1 MQIRLQVRLPEFALF
16 PSTLDASYFD
26 IDTAAP
32 ASPEASVLLIYT
44 GGTIGMTLGPDGSL
58 VPMKFTSIL
67 ANIPELR
74 QFRMRLTVHSLP
86 NPIDSS
92 NVSPVAWAELV
103 RIITQNYEQYD
114 GFVVLHG
121 TDTMAYSASALSFM
135 LENLTKPVIF
145 TGAQLPI
152 GRIRTDARKNLLTA
166 LQLASAHHKTTGI
179 VRVPEVCIYFH
190 NVLLR
195 GNRAKKVESG
205 HFDAFKSEN
214 HPPLVRAGIDLE
226 YNDAAIRPL
235 SKLPLKF
242 HQRLNEHVVILK
254 LFPGITERVV
264 RGILAVDDLRGCV
277 LETYGS
283 GNAPTTPWFIEALR
297 EATTRGLFVL
307 NVSQCDEG
315 RVQQG
320 RYETSAQLRDLGI
333 VGGDDI
339 TTEAAI
345 TKLMFVIG
353 LQQDATTTHRLLA
366 RDLRGEISNC
376 ELE

>member
-1 MQIRLQVRLPEFALF
+1 MD
-16 PSTLDASYFD
+16 SSYFN

-32 ASPEASVLLIYT
+32 ATPEVSVLLIYT
-44 GGTIGMTLGPDGSL
+44 GGTVGMAYDDDGSL
-58 VPMKFTSIL
+58 VPMKFASIMGNL
-67 ANIPELR
+67 PELR

-86 NPIDSS
+86 TPIDSS
-92 NVSPVAWAELV
+92 NVTPTVWADLV
-103 RIITQNYEQYD
+103 HIITHSYDEYD
-114 GFVVLHG
+114 GFVILHG

-166 LQLASAHHKTTGI
+166 LQLASARHKTTEAARI
-179 VRVPEVCIYFH
+179 PEVCIYFH

-226 YNDAAIRPL
+226 FNDAAIRPL
-235 SKLPLKF
+235 SALPRKF
-242 HQRLNEHVVILK
+242 HQHLDERVVILK
-254 LFPGITERVV
+254 LFPGISEQAV
-264 RGILAVDDLRGCV
+264 RGILAIDNLRGCV
-277 LETYGS
+277 LETFGS
-283 GNAPTTPWFIEALR
+283 GNAPTASWFTTALR
-297 EATTRGLFVL
+297 EALDRGLHIL

-320 RYETSAQLRDLGI
+320 RYETSAHLRDLGI
-333 VGGDDI
+333 IGGDDI
-339 TTEAAI
+339 TTEAAVA
-345 TKLMFVIG
+345 KLMFVLG
-353 LQQDATTTHRLLA
+353 LNQDAPTTRRLLA
-366 RDLRGEISNC
+366 RDLRGEISNW
-376 ELE
+376 EE